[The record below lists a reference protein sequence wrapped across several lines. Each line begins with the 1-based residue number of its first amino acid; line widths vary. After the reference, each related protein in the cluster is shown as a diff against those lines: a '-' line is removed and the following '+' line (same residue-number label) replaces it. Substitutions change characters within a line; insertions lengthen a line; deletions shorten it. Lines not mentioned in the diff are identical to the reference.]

1 MNEQQRK
8 AWLESRKRRK
18 SVDLATLANELSSGN
33 RQALG
38 QAITLVESVNP
49 DDRSKALEL
58 LALTKQAQGN
68 AIRIGITGVP
78 GVGKST
84 FIESFGLYLLEL
96 GKRVAVLAVDP
107 SSTKNRG
114 SILGDKTRMNQLSIR
129 EEVFI
134 RPSPSGG
141 TLGGLARSTNE
152 SILLCEAAGYDVI
165 LVETVGVGQ
174 SETMVKQSVDFFLLL
189 MLSGAG
195 DELQGIKRGIMEL
208 ADLLVVTK
216 ADGDNVKAAKRAAA
230 EYKNAMHLFPANDN
244 GWIPTTSV
252 CSALEQSGLDDIWKQ
267 IDTFVNRTQ
276 NNGWFSKNR
285 LEQQRFWLER
295 MVQTDIIERFKSL
308 SRFQEM
314 MKNAEYSIENE
325 NDNAFVLAQN
335 IVNEIFESYVNTHGK
350 N

>member
-1 MNEQQRK
+1 MDEHQRK
-8 AWLESRKRRK
+8 AWLETRQRRK
-18 SVDLATLANELSSGN
+18 SVGAQALAQDLLAGS

-38 QAITLVESVNP
+38 QAITLVESSNP
-49 DDRSKALEL
+49 LDRQKALDL
-58 LALTKQAQGN
+58 LALTKKHQGQS
-68 AIRIGITGVP
+68 IRIGITGVP

-84 FIESFGLYLLEL
+84 FIEAFGMHLLSA

-107 SSTKNRG
+107 SSTKNKG
-114 SILGDKTRMNQLSIR
+114 SILGDKTRMNQLSMA
-129 EEVFI
+129 ENVFI

-216 ADGDNVKAAKRAAA
+216 ADGDNIKAAKRAAA

-244 GWIPTTSV
+244 QWIPTTAT
-252 CSALEQSGLDDIWKQ
+252 CSALDKTGLDDVWQQ
-267 IDTFVNRTQ
+267 IVSFVNTTTI
-276 NNGWFSKNR
+276 NGWFEKNR
-285 LEQQRFWLER
+285 REQQIFWLER
-295 MVQTDIIERFKSL
+295 MVQTEILERFRSYEHFNEL
-308 SRFQEM
+308 LE
-314 MKNAEYSIENE
+314 NAEKSIQNQEE
-325 NDNAFVLAQN
+325 NAFVLAQK
-335 IVNEIFESYVNTHGK
+335 IVNEIFQNYVKEHGT